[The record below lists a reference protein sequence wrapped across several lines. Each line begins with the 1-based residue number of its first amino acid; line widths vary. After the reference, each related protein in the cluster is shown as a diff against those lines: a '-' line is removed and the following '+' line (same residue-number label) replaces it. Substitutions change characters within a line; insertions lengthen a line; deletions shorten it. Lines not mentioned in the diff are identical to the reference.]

1 MLLSDE
7 TVSAS
12 FVVSDSGEL
21 RSRDGRLW
29 IGLRQKPGADWLRR
43 CFPLIA
49 AGSEAVAL
57 FVAAIVTGYLY
68 HRLAFAADPAFETL
82 YQLGGLISLLVVL
95 GNASR
100 HEYQIARFLTS
111 KGYMERAF
119 QLWNFIFLAS
129 AAFWFLTKTS
139 TNFSRMTILL
149 YYVIG
154 FASIVVVRSTLA
166 HWVQT
171 GSKRGTVSVRRTFL
185 VGTHE
190 ELKAFG
196 ERYQPW
202 NLGIEIVGV
211 ATLSTGATLASDESE
226 KQIADDLER
235 ATATARTLDL
245 DDVFVLAPW
254 SDHHLI
260 SRCVDSF
267 LKLPAAIH
275 LGPERIFDRFEDMR
289 LAKIGPISSLNLV
302 RRPLSISEQIMKR
315 LLDLSLASVALIAFA
330 PVFVVLAIAI
340 KMESR
345 GPVLFKQRRFG
356 FNQKPFNIYKF
367 RSMRTLDDGAVVHQA
382 RKNDSRVTR
391 VGYWLRRLSL
401 DELPQLWN
409 VMLGQMSLVGPR
421 PHALAHD
428 REFERKIS
436 LYARRHNVK
445 PGITGWAQVNGF
457 RGETSTDDKMKSR
470 VEHDLYYIDNWSIW
484 LDLRILALTVISS
497 KARSNA
503 Y

>member
-12 FVVSDSGEL
+12 FVVSDNGEL

-29 IGLRQKPGADWLRR
+29 IGLKRRKGSDWLRKI
-43 CFPLIA
+43 FPVIA
-49 AGSEAVAL
+49 AASEAAAL
-57 FVAAIVTGYLY
+57 FVAAIITGYLY

-82 YQLGGLISLLVVL
+82 YQLGGLVSLLVVL

-100 HEYQIARFLTS
+100 QEYQIARFLTS
-111 KGYMERAF
+111 KGYAERMF
-119 QLWNFIFLAS
+119 QRWNFIFLAS

-139 TNFSRMTILL
+139 TNFSRVTILL

-154 FASIVVVRSTLA
+154 FASIVVVRSSLA
-166 HWVQT
+166 HWVQI

-185 VGTHE
+185 VGTHQ

-211 ATLSTGATLASDESE
+211 ATLNQDPTLPGADTA
-226 KQIADDLER
+226 KQITNDLDR
-235 ATATARTLDL
+235 ATTTARSLDL
-245 DDVFVLAPW
+245 DDVFILAPW
-254 SDHHLI
+254 SDHQLI
-260 SRCVDSF
+260 SLCVDSF

-275 LGPERIFDRFEDMR
+275 LGPERIFERFDDMR
-289 LAKIGPISSLNLV
+289 LAKIGPIASLNLV
-302 RRPLSISEQIMKR
+302 RRPLSLSEQIGKR
-315 LLDLSLASVALIAFA
+315 VFDL
-330 PVFVVLAIAI
+330 VLAGIALVVCAPLFFVLAVII
-340 KMESR
+340 KLESP
-345 GPVLFKQRRFG
+345 GPVLFRQRRFG
-356 FNQKPFNIYKF
+356 FNQKTFNIYKF
-367 RSMRTLDDGAVVHQA
+367 RSMRTLDDGAVVQQA
-382 RKNDSRVTR
+382 RKHDSRVTR
-391 VGYWLRRLSL
+391 IGYWLRRLSL

-409 VMLGQMSLVGPR
+409 VVLGQMSLVGPR

-428 REFERKIS
+428 REFEQKIS

-457 RGETSTDDKMKSR
+457 RGETSSDDKMKSR
-470 VEHDLYYIDNWSIW
+470 VDHDLYYIDNWSIW
-484 LDLRILALTVISS
+484 LDLRILALTLISR